1 MMAAE
6 EESVENPIPESSES
20 LIKRLADQNR
30 RHGAHIDQ
38 VTQALKK
45 SDKKNSSGQGQ
56 VGQPSKV
63 T

>member
-6 EESVENPIPESSES
+6 EESAENLTLASSKS

-30 RHGAHIDQ
+30 RHGAYIDQ

-45 SDKKNSSGQGQ
+45 SDKKTLQA
-56 VGQPSKV
+56 KDR
-63 T
+63 